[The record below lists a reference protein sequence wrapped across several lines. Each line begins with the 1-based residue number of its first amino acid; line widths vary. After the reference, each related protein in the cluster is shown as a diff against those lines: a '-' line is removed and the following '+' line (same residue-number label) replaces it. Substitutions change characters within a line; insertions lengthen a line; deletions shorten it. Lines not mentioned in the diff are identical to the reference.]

1 MCYAIQLSLFRKNTD
16 VVSCLLSLLSGGG
29 DGNVYIYDL
38 EESEQ
43 DDRRIIK
50 SFASLNG

>member
-16 VVSCLLSLLSGGG
+16 VISCLLSLLSGGG